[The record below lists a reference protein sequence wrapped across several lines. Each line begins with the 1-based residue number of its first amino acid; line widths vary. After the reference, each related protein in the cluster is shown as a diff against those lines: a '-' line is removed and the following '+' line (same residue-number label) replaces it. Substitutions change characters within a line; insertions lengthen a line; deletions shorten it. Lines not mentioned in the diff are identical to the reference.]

1 MRFLKQYL
9 GVFIILLTVAVLAYF
24 FYNDAMSNA
33 VLFSSLCA
41 IIIGIL
47 VMIFGGRSADRIGG
61 K

>member
-24 FYNDAMSNA
+24 FYSDALTNTI
-33 VLFSSLCA
+33 LLSSLFA
-41 IIIGIL
+41 IIVGVL
-47 VMIFGGRSADRIGG
+47 VMIFGGRSADKIGG